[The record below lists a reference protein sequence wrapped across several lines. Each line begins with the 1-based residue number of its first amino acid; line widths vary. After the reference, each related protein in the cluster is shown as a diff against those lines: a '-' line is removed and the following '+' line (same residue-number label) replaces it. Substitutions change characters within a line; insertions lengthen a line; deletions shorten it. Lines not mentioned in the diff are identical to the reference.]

1 MTKAPFSKQLEQ
13 LFVART
19 PLIFAESSEWQRVQG
34 ALLTAVND
42 ESLKTGEERRV
53 ILKRGKFSPLEAYD
67 YQLEKWTRDHEHLK
81 QKPQGNN
88 IISEIAWLRDTAKF
102 PFCLLFDDMQG
113 VHDAGLS
120 DHQSKTVMSAL
131 RHFVRVKTE
140 RDKPHYNR
148 KTIVVCGAGWNYPPE
163 ISHEL
168 VTLEMDLPTVEI
180 LATTLRETCG
190 PRGFKVAE
198 PQGEIRDR
206 ILKAALGL
214 TVMEAEQAFSTAIV
228 EGDGNW
234 SDDSLKIVLKR
245 KREII
250 QQSGALD
257 YLEADENMDSI
268 GGLDNLKKWLKGRKS
283 HFTDAAQQRGI
294 PKPKGILL
302 TGVPGCGK
310 SLTAKVIGNEW
321 GLPLVRF
328 DLGSVYQG
336 VVGSS
341 ERNIRSALK
350 LAEAV
355 SPCVLFIDEIEK
367 GLSGVGGSGNLDSG
381 TSMRVF
387 GTILSWMNDQDSG
400 VFVVATANKLKSLP
414 PELKRKGRFDEIFFV
429 DLPDHP
435 SVVEIFTIHLDR
447 AEPNWRESD
456 IDIETLA
463 DHTADA
469 WTGAEIEAAVN
480 EALSTAFSDG
490 NRPIVMDDLLNYIK
504 TTTPQSESLET
515 QIADLRSEAKKIG
528 KDASSKRAKQGS
540 GGGGNIYS

>member
-1 MTKAPFSKQLEQ
+1 MAKASFKEQLAQ

-19 PLIFAESSEWQRVQG
+19 PLIYVETAEWERVSG
-34 ALLTAVND
+34 GLISATEI
-42 ESLKTGEERRV
+42 ESKNLNEERR
-53 ILKRGKFSPLEAYD
+53 ILLRRGKFTPLEAFD
-67 YQLEKWTRDHEHLK
+67 QNLLTWTRDHEALK
-81 QKPQGNN
+81 QKPQGNTVVD
-88 IISEIAWLRDTAKF
+88 EITWLRNTARF
-102 PFCLLFDDMQG
+102 PFCLWLDDMQG
-113 VHDAGLS
+113 RGSGLGDAPDKNVS
-120 DHQSKTVMSAL
+120 SVL
-131 RHFVRVKTE
+131 RDFVRVKKETE
-140 RDKPHYNR
+140 KPYNDR
-148 KTIVVCGAGWNYPPE
+148 KTILFASEGWKYPTE

-168 VTLEMDLPTVEI
+168 VTLEMDLPTVDI
-180 LATTLRETCG
+180 LATTLRITCDQ
-190 PRGFKVAE
+190 FNVSE
-198 PQGEIRDR
+198 PKGEIRDL
-206 ILKAALGL
+206 IIKGALGL

-228 EGDGNW
+228 DGEGTW
-234 SDDSLKIVLKR
+234 SNTSVKIVLKR

-250 QQSGALD
+250 QQNGALD

-283 HFTDAAQQRGI
+283 HFTLAAAERGI

-328 DLGSVYQG
+328 DLGSVFQG

-341 ERNIRSALK
+341 EQNIRSALK

-367 GLSGVGGSGNLDSG
+367 GLAGVGGSGNLDSG
-381 TSMRVF
+381 TGMRVF
-387 GTILSWMNDQDSG
+387 GTILSWMNDQDCG

-435 SVVEIFTIHLDR
+435 SVVEIFTIHLNR
-447 AEPNWRESD
+447 AEPKWRESD
-456 IDIETLA
+456 IDVEKLA
-463 DHTADA
+463 DLTENA

-490 NRPIVMDDLLNYIK
+490 NRPIKMKDLLDFIRI
-504 TTTPQSESLET
+504 TTPQSESLEK
-515 QIADLRSEAKKIG
+515 QIGELRAEAKKIG
-528 KDASSKRAKQGS
+528 RDASSKRAKK
-540 GGGGNIYS
+540 GGNGGQNIYG

>member
-1 MTKAPFSKQLEQ
+1 MAKAPFSKQLGQ
-13 LFVART
+13 LFIART
-19 PLIFAESSEWQRVQG
+19 PLIYVESSEWQRVQG
-34 ALLTAVND
+34 GLLTAVEN
-42 ESLKTGEERRV
+42 ESEKTGEERRI
-53 ILKRGKFSPLEAYD
+53 ILKKGKFSPLEAYD
-67 YQLEKWTRDHEHLK
+67 YQLQRWTREHECLK
-81 QKPQGNN
+81 QKVQGNN
-88 IISEIAWLRDTAKF
+88 TVAEIEWLRNSAKF
-102 PFCLLFDDMQG
+102 PFCLLLDDMQG
-113 VHDAGLS
+113 RGHFGDGPE
-120 DHQSKTVMSAL
+120 KNIMSVL
-131 RHFVRVKTE
+131 RDFVRVKTE
-140 RDKPHYNR
+140 DNKPHYNR
-148 KTIVVCGAGWNYPPE
+148 KTILVSSEGWDYPPE

-168 VTLEMDLPTVEI
+168 VTLEMDLPTIEI
-180 LATTLRETCG
+180 LATTLGVTCG
-190 PRGFKVAE
+190 PQGFNVAE
-198 PQGEIRDR
+198 PKGEIRDQ

-228 EGDGNW
+228 EGEGSW
-234 SDDSLKIVLKR
+234 SEDSVKIVLKR

-268 GGLDNLKKWLKGRKS
+268 GGLDNLKKWLRGRKS

-367 GLSGVGGSGNLDSG
+367 GLSGVGGSGDLDSG

-447 AEPNWRESD
+447 AEPNWRESN
-456 IDIETLA
+456 IDIEKLA

-504 TTTPQSESLET
+504 TTTPQSESLQT

>member
-1 MTKAPFSKQLEQ
+1 MMAKAEFKEQLAQ

-19 PLIFAESSEWQRVQG
+19 PLIYVETAEWERVSG
-34 ALLTAVND
+34 GLISATEI
-42 ESLKTGEERRV
+42 ESKNLNEERR
-53 ILKRGKFSPLEAYD
+53 ILLRRGKFTPLEAFD
-67 YQLEKWTRDHEHLK
+67 QNLRTWTRDHEALK

-88 IISEIAWLRDTAKF
+88 VLAEITWLRNTARF
-102 PFCLLFDDMQG
+102 PFCLWLDDMQG
-113 VHDAGLS
+113 RGSGLGDAPDKEVS
-120 DHQSKTVMSAL
+120 SVL
-131 RHFVRVKTE
+131 RDFVRVKKE
-140 RDKPHYNR
+140 PEKPYNDR
-148 KTIVVCGAGWNYPPE
+148 KTILFASEGWKYPTE

-180 LATTLRETCG
+180 LATTLRITCVQ
-190 PRGFKVAE
+190 FNVSE
-198 PQGEIRDR
+198 PKGEIRDL
-206 ILKAALGL
+206 IIKGALGL

-228 EGDGNW
+228 DGEGTW
-234 SDDSLKIVLKR
+234 SNTSVKIVLKR

-250 QQSGALD
+250 QQNGALD
-257 YLEADENMDSI
+257 YLEADEDMDSI

-283 HFTDAAQQRGI
+283 HFTIAATERGI

-328 DLGSVYQG
+328 DLGSVFQG

-341 ERNIRSALK
+341 EQNIRSALK

-367 GLSGVGGSGNLDSG
+367 GLAGAGGSGNLDSG
-381 TSMRVF
+381 TGMRVF
-387 GTILSWMNDQDSG
+387 GTILSWMNDQDCG

-435 SVVEIFTIHLDR
+435 SVVEIFTIHLNR
-447 AEPNWRESD
+447 AEPKWRESD
-456 IDIETLA
+456 IDVEKLA
-463 DHTADA
+463 DLTENA

-490 NRPIVMDDLLNYIK
+490 NRPIKMKDLLDYIK
-504 TTTPQSESLET
+504 ITTPQSESLEK
-515 QIADLRSEAKKIG
+515 QIGELRAEAKKIG
-528 KDASSKRAKQGS
+528 RDASSKRAKK
-540 GGGGNIYS
+540 GGNGGQNIYG